1 VILKTC
7 RGVRAITMFSL
18 PWSRCSERES
28 AMTSRGVLLSD
39 NRKCCK
45 HSSYIKNK
53 VWRVS
58 HHRLTRRINDSA
70 TGGHFMPK
78 SFTPPTEFRPELVST
93 LRSILD
99 NAVNQIAIA
108 NRTSATKAKMAER
121 ILRAASDGITDP
133 AILIAMAIED
143 GKQPSE

>member
-1 VILKTC
+1 
-7 RGVRAITMFSL
+7 
-18 PWSRCSERES
+18 
-28 AMTSRGVLLSD
+28 
-39 NRKCCK
+39 
-45 HSSYIKNK
+45 
-53 VWRVS
+53 
-58 HHRLTRRINDSA
+58 
-70 TGGHFMPK
+70 MPK

-99 NAVNQIAIA
+99 NAVNQIDIA

-133 AILIAMAIED
+133 AILTAMAIED